1 MKWLFVFFFF
11 SIPTFGYA
19 ECNFKT
25 ADYSEGMSLPK
36 SIKSIKIEI
45 PQSSKFARNQLKI
58 LTSKS
63 TNIPN
68 KLKKKFD
75 ADVIINYDFGTCRYR
90 GKVRQNGD
98 WKDHIKLI
106 NGNLIQS
113 LDIKLKT
120 GNILNAVK
128 FKLLIPETRN
138 GLNEIFASTILK
150 YLGFI
155 APETF
160 EVNTSINGSN
170 FLMLF
175 QEKAEKELLERNS
188 RREGP
193 IFRGDETLMWGYEN
207 YSLIEL
213 DRLSLATLYNK
224 AWFKK
229 GPSSQ
234 QIILSAYEKLQN
246 SSLKNRFHQG
256 EHPHQTYL
264 IPEWASEVRYN
275 DFMGILIAMNGRH
288 GLFINNRKHYYNAI
302 TGSFEPIY
310 YDGNVDLTGR
320 FDDLNSYRLKP
331 VRFSDHLF
339 QSVEGL
345 DANSELKDEF
355 LKRVINEDQAL
366 LFFNKSL
373 TNMKSNVRKIQVQ
386 SGKFEDFKNFKN
398 ATNHSE
404 YYSWYKDLQY
414 SKRLRQKLI
423 TNIEL
428 EGGTY
433 LATFDDQE
441 ILALSEDEVLSVI
454 SKNTLHNKRVIYIPS
469 KPNITE
475 AREVDIKDLS
485 ISGIKIRMSKGM
497 SVEYNLT
504 EKRLLF
510 NQTNSSDWVLIHD
523 SYISGWSLSLN
534 GSAASS
540 AMSAPKQ
547 RFNGKGLTGC
557 LTIYNAELID
567 SSLLVTDGQCEDSL
581 NFINTNG
588 RKISI
593 TIHNAYADAVD
604 ADFSF
609 LDIERLDVSSAGND
623 CFDVSGGKYVVAVAE
638 LKGCGDKGI
647 SVGEKSYF
655 KGDEILIKNALIG
668 VSAKDSSRAVV
679 KNLNTKELPVCGEAK
694 KKKQEFD
701 GGELFIQEINCNGK
715 YLIDNES
722 IIRTGE

>member
-1 MKWLFVFFFF
+1 MRWLFVFFFF

-25 ADYSEGMSLPK
+25 ADYSKGMSLPK

-45 PQSSKFARNQLKI
+45 PKSAKFARNQFKI
-58 LTSKS
+58 WTSG
-63 TNIPN
+63 TENIPN
-68 KLKKKFD
+68 KLKKKFK
-75 ADVIINYDFGTCRYR
+75 AYVIINYDFGTCRYR
-90 GKVRQNGD
+90 GTIRQSGD
-98 WKDHIKLI
+98 LKDHIKPI
-106 NGNLIQS
+106 NGKFIQS

-138 GLNEIFASTILK
+138 GLNEIFASTVLK

-160 EVNTSINGSN
+160 EVNTSVNGSKA
-170 FLMLF
+170 LMLF
-175 QEKAEKELLERNS
+175 QEKAAKELLERNS

-193 IFRGDETLMWGYEN
+193 IFRGDEVLLWNHKKYDPEG
-207 YSLIEL
+207 L

-234 QIILSAYEKLQN
+234 QIILSGYEKLQN
-246 SSLKNRFHQG
+246 SSLKSRYHQG
-256 EHPHQTYL
+256 ESGENSYL
-264 IPEWASEVRYN
+264 IPERESEVRYK
-275 DFMGILIAMNGRH
+275 DFMGILTAMNGRH
-288 GLFINNRKHYYNAI
+288 GLSHNNRRHYYNAI

-310 YDGNVDLTGR
+310 YDGDVDLIGN
-320 FDDLNSYRLKP
+320 FYDLSSYRL
-331 VRFSDHLF
+331 RFSDRLF
-339 QSVEGL
+339 QLVEGL

-373 TNMKSNVRKIQVQ
+373 TNIKSNVRKLQEQSSTIQD
-386 SGKFEDFKNFKN
+386 SKKSIN
-398 ATNHSE
+398 ATNHSK

-414 SKRLRQKLI
+414 SKKLRQKLI

-428 EGGTY
+428 KGGTY

-441 ILALSEDEVLSVI
+441 VLALSEDEVLSVI

-485 ISGIKIRMSKGM
+485 VSGIKIRMSKGM

-534 GSAASS
+534 GAAASS
-540 AMSAPKQ
+540 DMSAPKQ

-609 LDIERLDVSSAGND
+609 LDIDRLTVSSAGND
-623 CFDVSGGKYVVAVAE
+623 CFDVSGGKYVVGIAE
-638 LKGCGDKGI
+638 LKGCGDKGV

-655 KGDEILIKNALIG
+655 KGDEILINNALIG
-668 VSAKDSSRAVV
+668 VSAKDSSLAVV
-679 KNLNTKELPVCGEAK
+679 KSLNTREVTACGEAK

-701 GGELFIQEINCNGK
+701 GGELFVQETNCNGK